1 MYGKHLRT
9 TTLLPDAVNQ
19 NILRAVELAERSTT
33 PMTRK
38 AIAATLLLAFG
49 LALPG
54 SPQTVQAG
62 ETQLIR
68 IATLAPKDSE
78 LSRGFSKI
86 NQNLRTA
93 TSNGWGIR
101 LYPSGIA
108 GDEKDVI
115 RKMRVGQ
122 MDSSII
128 TTTGLSQ
135 IVREVAVLDAPGVIT
150 NYTELE
156 RVQSAMNKE
165 WEENFRKSGFEL
177 LGWGETG
184 QYRYFSK
191 APVTRVSDLK
201 AMRPWVWPES
211 YVLQEMYR
219 AVGATGVPLQVPEVY
234 GALQTGMIDAMVA
247 TALAVVALQW
257 HTKLTHVSQRTN
269 GVLLG
274 AMIMTNER
282 WKGIPEDVRKHLLDE
297 IRKNTEGDRQNVRK
311 QDDKAYKKLL
321 ERGYKATAFGAGGEE
336 EYQKMAETVRKRL
349 AGRVYPQAL
358 LDRVIKIARGK

>member
-1 MYGKHLRT
+1 
-9 TTLLPDAVNQ
+9 
-19 NILRAVELAERSTT
+19 
-33 PMTRK
+33 MTRN
-38 AIAATLLLAFG
+38 AILSTAFFACV

-54 SPQTVQAG
+54 SPQTAQAG
-62 ETQLIR
+62 ETQFIR

-78 LSRGFSKI
+78 LSRGFAKI

-93 TSNGWGIR
+93 TNNGWGIR

-150 NYTELE
+150 NYPELE
-156 RVQSAMNKE
+156 RVQAAMNKE
-165 WEENFRKSGFEL
+165 WEDTFRKSGFEL

-191 APVTRVSDLK
+191 GPITKVSDLK
-201 AMRPWVWPES
+201 SMRPWVWPES

-219 AVGATGVPLQVPEVY
+219 AIGATGVPLQVPEVY
-234 GALQTGMIDAMVA
+234 GALQTGMVDSLVA

-257 HTKLTHVSQRTN
+257 HTKLKHVTQRTN

-282 WKGIPEDVRKHLLDE
+282 WQSIPEDVRKQLLAE
-297 IRKNTEGDRQNVRK
+297 IKKNTEGDRQNVRK
-311 QDDKAYKKLL
+311 TDDRSYKKLL
-321 ERGYKATAFGAGGEE
+321 DHGYTATTFSAAAEK
-336 EYQKMAETVRKRL
+336 EYQQMAETVRKRL

-358 LDRVIKIARGK
+358 LDRVIKIARGG

>member
-1 MYGKHLRT
+1 
-9 TTLLPDAVNQ
+9 
-19 NILRAVELAERSTT
+19 
-33 PMTRK
+33 MTRK
-38 AIAATLLLAFG
+38 AILLTVCFACV

-54 SPQTVQAG
+54 SPQTAQAG
-62 ETQLIR
+62 ETQFIR

-78 LSRGFSKI
+78 LSRGFAKI

-93 TSNGWGIR
+93 TNNGWGIR

-150 NYTELE
+150 NYPELE
-156 RVQSAMNKE
+156 RVQAAMNKE

-191 APVTRVSDLK
+191 GPIAKVSDLK

-219 AVGATGVPLQVPEVY
+219 AIGATGVPLQVPEVY
-234 GALQTGMIDAMVA
+234 GALQTGMIDSLVA

-257 HTKLTHVSQRTN
+257 HTKLTHVTQRTN

-282 WKGIPEDVRKHLLDE
+282 WKSIPEEVRAQLLGE
-297 IRKNTEGDRQNVRK
+297 IKKNTEGDRQNVRK
-311 QDDKAYKKLL
+311 TDERSYKKLL
-321 ERGYKATAFGAGGEE
+321 DRGYTATTFSAGAEK
-336 EYQKMAETVRKRL
+336 EYQQMAETVRKRL

-358 LDRVIKIARGK
+358 LDRVIKIARGG

>member
-1 MYGKHLRT
+1 MTRNT
-9 TTLLPDAVNQ
+9 IVVTLLFACV
-19 NILRAVELAERSTT
+19 
-33 PMTRK
+33 
-38 AIAATLLLAFG
+38 

-54 SPQTVQAG
+54 SPQTAQAG

-78 LSRGFSKI
+78 LSRGFNKI

-93 TSNGWGIR
+93 THDGWGIR

-135 IVREVAVLDAPGVIT
+135 IVREVAVLDAPGVIAG
-150 NYTELE
+150 YPELE
-156 RVQSAMNKE
+156 RVQKVMNKE
-165 WEENFRKSGFEL
+165 WEETFRKNGFEL

-191 APVTRVSDLK
+191 QPITKVSDFK
-201 AMRPWVWPES
+201 SMRPWVWPQS
-211 YVLQEMYR
+211 YVLQEIYR
-219 AVGATGVPLQVPEVY
+219 AIGATGVPLQVPEVY
-234 GALQTGMIDAMVA
+234 GALQTGMIDSLIA

-257 HTKLTHVSQRTN
+257 HTKLSYVTQRTH

-274 AMIMTNER
+274 AMIMTSEKWNA
-282 WKGIPEDVRKHLLDE
+282 IPEDVRATLLTE
-297 IRKNTEGDRQNVRK
+297 IHKNTEGDRQNVSK
-311 QDDKAYKKLL
+311 QDDRAFKKLL
-321 ERGYKATAFGAGGEE
+321 EHGYKATTYSAAGEK
-336 EYQKMAETVRKRL
+336 EYQAMAETVRKRL

-358 LDRVIKIARGK
+358 LERVMKIAAGK

>member
-1 MYGKHLRT
+1 
-9 TTLLPDAVNQ
+9 
-19 NILRAVELAERSTT
+19 
-33 PMTRK
+33 MTRK
-38 AIAATLLLAFG
+38 TILLTSLLG
-49 LALPG
+49 CVLALPG
-54 SPQTVQAG
+54 SPETAQAG
-62 ETQLIR
+62 ETQFIR

-78 LSRGFSKI
+78 LSRGFAKI

-93 TSNGWGIR
+93 TNNGWGIR
-101 LYPSGIA
+101 LYASGVA

-150 NYTELE
+150 NYPELE
-156 RVQSAMNKE
+156 RVQEAMHKE
-165 WEENFRKSGFEL
+165 WEDNFRKSGFEL

-184 QYRYFSK
+184 QYRYFSRSPIK
-191 APVTRVSDLK
+191 NVNDLK
-201 AMRPWVWPES
+201 SMRPWVWPES

-234 GALQTGMIDAMVA
+234 GALQTGMVDSLVA

-257 HTKLTHVSQRTN
+257 HSKLTHVSQRTN

-282 WKGIPEDVRKHLLDE
+282 WQSIPEDVRKQLLAE
-297 IRKNTEGDRQNVRK
+297 IKKNTEGDRQNVR
-311 QDDKAYKKLL
+311 
-321 ERGYKATAFGAGGEE
+321 
-336 EYQKMAETVRKRL
+336 
-349 AGRVYPQAL
+349 
-358 LDRVIKIARGK
+358 

>member
-1 MYGKHLRT
+1 
-9 TTLLPDAVNQ
+9 
-19 NILRAVELAERSTT
+19 
-33 PMTRK
+33 MTRQ
-38 AIAATLLLAFG
+38 AILVTAFLACV

-54 SPQTVQAG
+54 SPQTAQAG

-78 LSRGFSKI
+78 LSRGFAKI

-93 TSNGWGIR
+93 TNNGWGIR

-150 NYTELE
+150 NYKELE
-156 RVQSAMNKE
+156 RVQAAMNKE
-165 WEENFRKSGFEL
+165 WEESFRKSGFEL

-191 APVTRVSDLK
+191 GPITKVSDFK
-201 AMRPWVWPES
+201 SMRPWVWPES

-219 AVGATGVPLQVPEVY
+219 AIGATGVPLQVPEVY
-234 GALQTGMIDAMVA
+234 GALQTGMIDSLVA

-274 AMIMTNER
+274 AMIMTNDK
-282 WKGIPEDVRKHLLDE
+282 WQSIPEDVRKHLQDE

-311 QDDKAYKKLL
+311 SDDRAYKKLL
-321 ERGYKATAFGAGGEE
+321 ERGYTATPFSAAAEK
-336 EYQKMAETVRKRL
+336 EYQTMAETVRKRL

-358 LDRVIKIARGK
+358 LDRVIKIARGG